1 MILDLIAAAIVV
13 LSFIVNLRRG
23 LVKSVWKITALVLTI
38 VLVIA
43 LKTPVVNYLAGTDMA
58 NRIYKS
64 VSDSLT
70 VELENPLDEVN
81 TDEEAAK
88 SGTIPPYLM
97 EQMLKTVNSDSVYDN
112 INSSIEKGM
121 DELARRLTML
131 MLKIIAVI
139 GLFIIIR
146 ILLMAVFIV
155 LDGASKL
162 PVIGHA
168 NALLGGILGII
179 NALAII
185 YIVCAVL
192 SLLSVSSDIQNLINQ
207 SYIVKYFYNYNIL
220 LQLIMKI

>member
-70 VELENPLDEVN
+70 AELENPLNEVN
-81 TDEEAAK
+81 TDEEAAQ

-97 EQMLKTVNSDSVYDN
+97 EQMLKTVNSDSDN
-112 INSSIEKGM
+112 INSAIEKGM

-146 ILLMAVFIV
+146 ILLMVVFIV

>member
-70 VELENPLDEVN
+70 AELENPLNEVN
-81 TDEEAAK
+81 TDEEAAQ

-97 EQMLKTVNSDSVYDN
+97 EQMLKTVNSGSDN
-112 INSSIEKGM
+112 INSAIEKGM

>member
-70 VELENPLDEVN
+70 AELENPINEVN
-81 TDEEAAK
+81 TDEEAAQ

-97 EQMLKTVNSDSVYDN
+97 EQMLKTVNSDSDN
-112 INSSIEKGM
+112 INSAIEKGM

-192 SLLSVSSDIQNLINQ
+192 SILSVSSDIQNLINQ

>member
-70 VELENPLDEVN
+70 AELENPLNEVN
-81 TDEEAAK
+81 TDEEAAQ

-97 EQMLKTVNSDSVYDN
+97 EQMLKTVNSDSDN
-112 INSSIEKGM
+112 INSAIEKGM

>member
-70 VELENPLDEVN
+70 AELENPINEVN
-81 TDEEAAK
+81 TDEEAAQ

-97 EQMLKTVNSDSVYDN
+97 EQMLKTVNSDSDN
-112 INSSIEKGM
+112 INSAIEKGM

-146 ILLMAVFIV
+146 ILLMVVFIV

>member
-70 VELENPLDEVN
+70 AELENPLNEVN
-81 TDEEAAK
+81 TDEEAAQ

-97 EQMLKTVNSDSVYDN
+97 EQMLKTVNSGSDN
-112 INSSIEKGM
+112 INSAIEKGM

-192 SLLSVSSDIQNLINQ
+192 SILSVSSDIQNLINQ

>member
-70 VELENPLDEVN
+70 VELENPLNEVN
-81 TDEEAAK
+81 TDEEAAQ

-97 EQMLKTVNSDSVYDN
+97 EQMLKTVNSDSDN
-112 INSSIEKGM
+112 INSAIEKGM